1 MFRIICEQDKATF
14 KKIRSKITNN
24 IRDTEIFCHEKKQ
37 NSQKSCTFCL
47 FNYADTLFL
56 HKLFGDWILMPIF
69 AAYLTPQA

>member
-1 MFRIICEQDKATF
+1 MYRIIREQDKATF

-37 NSQKSCTFCL
+37 NSQKSSTFCL
-47 FNYADTLFL
+47 FNYADTFFCTNY
-56 HKLFGDWILMPIF
+56 FGDWILMPIF

>member
-1 MFRIICEQDKATF
+1 MYRIIREQDKATF

-24 IRDTEIFCHEKKQ
+24 IRDTEIFYHEKNK

-69 AAYLTPQA
+69 AAHLTPQA